1 MSDVVAARAQEW
13 SGAADSA
20 LKTSAALWFA
30 VAALGQWVF
39 ATYIVLQYGAVL
51 WGDWAPLREFMPVGA
66 VDGDHAGNAAL
77 IGHLFIAFTIT
88 IGGTLQLMPFVRNAA
103 PVFHR
108 WNGRVYIVT
117 AFASSIAGL
126 FLVWTRDGIGTF
138 VNDIAISIDAL
149 LIMAFAVMAVRTAMR
164 RDFDVHNRWAVRL
177 FLVVSGVWFMRVMY
191 GFAIM
196 AAQGKP
202 PGVGDNMDGPFDVFV
217 AFGCYLLPLAVAEL
231 YFLSKR
237 GGALGKTVMSVVL
250 IVAAGATALGAFG
263 AAMIMWLPRI
273 T

>member
-1 MSDVVAARAQEW
+1 MSDVVDARLPAMGRVA
-13 SGAADSA
+13 GAA
-20 LKTSAALWFA
+20 LKASSALWFA
-30 VAALGQWVF
+30 VAAAGQWTF
-39 ATYIVLQYGAVL
+39 ALYIALQYGAVL

-66 VDGDHAGNAAL
+66 VDGDHSGNAAL

-117 AFASSIAGL
+117 AFVGSIAGL
-126 FLVWTRDGIGTF
+126 YMVWTRDGIGTV

-149 LIMAFAVMAVRTAMR
+149 LIMAFAVLAVRAAMR
-164 RDFDVHNRWAVRL
+164 RDIASHNRWAVRL
-177 FLVVSGVWFMRVMY
+177 FLVVSGVWFMRVLY

-196 AAQGKP
+196 AAQGLP

-217 AFGCYLLPLAVAEL
+217 AFGCYLLPLAGAEL
-231 YFLSKR
+231 YFWAKR
-237 GGALGKTVMSVVL
+237 AGVVTKL
-250 IVAAGATALGAFG
+250 ATSAVLVGAAGVTAVGVFG
-263 AAMIMWLPRI
+263 AVMIMWLPRVS
-273 T
+273 

>member
-1 MSDVVAARAQEW
+1 MSLAAAARPTLNAGAVLQA
-13 SGAADSA
+13 SG
-20 LKTSAALWFA
+20 ALWFA
-30 VAALGQWVF
+30 VAAAGQWAF
-39 ATYIVLQYGAVL
+39 AIYIALQYGAVL

-66 VDGDHAGNAAL
+66 VDGDNTGNAAL

-108 WNGRVYIVT
+108 WNGRVYAVT
-117 AFASSIAGL
+117 AFVSSIAGL
-126 FLVWTRDGIGTF
+126 YMVWTRDSIGTV

-149 LIMAFAVMAVRTAMR
+149 LIMAFATLAVRAAMR
-164 RDFDVHNRWAVRL
+164 RDIASHNRWAVRL

-196 AAQGKP
+196 AVQGKP
-202 PGVGDNMDGPFDVFV
+202 PGVGGNMDGPLDVFI

-231 YFLSKR
+231 YFRAKS
-237 GGALGKTVMSVVL
+237 GGALAKASMSVVL
-250 IVAAGATALGAFG
+250 IVAVGATALGVFG
-263 AAMIMWLPRI
+263 AAVIMWLPRI
-273 T
+273 S